1 MDPSNYFSYNTS
13 FNPVNQIPADGSS
26 LNPAINKKQV
36 AGLAEPVD
44 DHGGRSPYLDL
55 SRDFST
61 RVFDQVGE
69 ARNLQH
75 GP

>member
-1 MDPSNYFSYNTS
+1 MDSSHYFSYNTS

-44 DHGGRSPYLDL
+44 DHGGRSPYPGLI
-55 SRDFST
+55 SRF
-61 RVFDQVGE
+61 
-69 ARNLQH
+69 QH
-75 GP
+75 PRF